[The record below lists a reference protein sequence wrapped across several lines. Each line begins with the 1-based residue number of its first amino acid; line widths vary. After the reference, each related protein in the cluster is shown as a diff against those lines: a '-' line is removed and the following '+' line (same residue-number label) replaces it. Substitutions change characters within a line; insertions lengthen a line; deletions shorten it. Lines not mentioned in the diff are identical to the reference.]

1 MTQAMEATGST
12 GGTEGPRDVRGVQSA
27 STAAIAP
34 RLLSVWVI
42 WGSTYL
48 GLAVLVQTLPA
59 LLGNGVRFLIAAAIL
74 GVGLVLFR
82 GPRVLSVTKRQFR
95 SAAIMGVA
103 LLGVGIG
110 TVSMAER
117 FVPSGIAALL
127 VSVMPLWIIIFRLRA
142 GDRPSKLTLA
152 GVAVGLT
159 GLAAMLLPG
168 GTEPVDGGDSDV
180 VRWSLA
186 IMVSSFI
193 WAYFS
198 WRSSGFELPKNP
210 LTTTFYEMT
219 VAGVF
224 LTIVGLIFGQR
235 IDLSTASTASWVA
248 LGYLVVASLIAYT
261 AYVWLLGNAPMSL
274 VATYAYVNP
283 VVAVFLGW
291 LVVGEPITL
300 DVLIG
305 VTIVVGGVVLVVSGE
320 RKPTLIEEPS

>member
-1 MTQAMEATGST
+1 M
-12 GGTEGPRDVRGVQSA
+12 
-27 STAAIAP
+27 
-34 RLLSVWVI
+34 
-42 WGSTYL
+42 
-48 GLAVLVQTLPA
+48 
-59 LLGNGVRFLIAAAIL
+59 
-74 GVGLVLFR
+74 
-82 GPRVLSVTKRQFR
+82 
-95 SAAIMGVA
+95 
-103 LLGVGIG
+103 
-110 TVSMAER
+110 
-117 FVPSGIAALL
+117 
-127 VSVMPLWIIIFRLRA
+127 
-142 GDRPSKLTLA
+142 
-152 GVAVGLT
+152 GLT

-168 GTEPVDGGDSDV
+168 GTEPIDGGDGDV

-198 WRSSGFELPKNP
+198 WRSAGFELPENP

-235 IDLSTASTASWVA
+235 IDLSTASTSSWVA
-248 LGYLVVASLIAYT
+248 LGYLVVASLVAYT
-261 AYVWLLGNAPMSL
+261 AYVWLLRNAPMSL

-305 VTIVVGGVVLVVSGE
+305 VTIVVGGVVLVVTGE
-320 RKPTLIEEPS
+320 RRPTLIEEPS